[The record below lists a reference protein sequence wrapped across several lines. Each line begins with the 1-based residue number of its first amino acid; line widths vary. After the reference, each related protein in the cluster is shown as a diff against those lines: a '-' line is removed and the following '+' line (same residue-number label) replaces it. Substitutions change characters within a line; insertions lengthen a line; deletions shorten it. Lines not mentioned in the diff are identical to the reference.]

1 MFPFSVLHLE
11 IDTINSSCGSYL
23 IFFIYILSKLVN
35 VKLKM
40 DRLSLGCTIL
50 ENTTLN
56 GKEATLNRALD
67 GSTSPG

>member
-11 IDTINSSCGSYL
+11 IDTIISSYGSYL
-23 IFFIYILSKLVN
+23 IFFISKHVN

-67 GSTSPG
+67 GSTYPG

>member
-1 MFPFSVLHLE
+1 MFPFSVLRLE
-11 IDTINSSCGSYL
+11 IDTIISSYGSYL
-23 IFFIYILSKLVN
+23 IFFISKLVN
-35 VKLKM
+35 VKLKI

-56 GKEATLNRALD
+56 GKEATLNRVLD